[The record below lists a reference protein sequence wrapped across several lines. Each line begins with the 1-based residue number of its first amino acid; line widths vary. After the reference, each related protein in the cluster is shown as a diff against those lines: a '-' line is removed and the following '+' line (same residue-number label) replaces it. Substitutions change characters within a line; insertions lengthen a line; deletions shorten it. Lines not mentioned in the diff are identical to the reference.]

1 MDGRMDGW
9 TDGWMN
15 GRMKVR
21 TDGWVNR
28 RMDGGTDGWMNGRM
42 KGRTDGRMDGRTD
55 GWIDGQL
62 RLLASSSLT
71 SSVGRK
77 NKTDPAVSRLKIS
90 LNLNNAATNHC
101 FTGAYAEKTFRLG
114 LRGISIDLGV
124 FLCVSRLLQ
133 QGWIHLGSLNLH
145 RIDSNS
151 NNSNDRTFI

>member
-1 MDGRMDGW
+1 MDGW
-9 TDGWMN
+9 MNGRTDGWMN

-28 RMDGGTDGWMNGRM
+28 RMDGGTDGWM
-42 KGRTDGRMDGRTD
+42 DGLMD

-77 NKTDPAVSRLKIS
+77 NKTDPAVGRLKIS

-101 FTGAYAEKTFRLG
+101 FTGVYAEKTLGLG
-114 LRGISIDLGV
+114 LRGFPLI
-124 FLCVSRLLQ
+124 
-133 QGWIHLGSLNLH
+133 
-145 RIDSNS
+145 
-151 NNSNDRTFI
+151 